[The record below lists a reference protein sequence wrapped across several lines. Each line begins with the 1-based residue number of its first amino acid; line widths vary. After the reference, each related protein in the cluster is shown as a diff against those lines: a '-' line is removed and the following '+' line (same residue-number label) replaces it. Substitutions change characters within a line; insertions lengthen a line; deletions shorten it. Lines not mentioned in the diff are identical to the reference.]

1 MVSYDE
7 AEARK
12 TDRAYRTPDITRQRM
27 RTLGTLQL
35 EAGECV
41 LDVGC
46 GTGLLADDMA
56 TLVGTDGRM
65 VGIDAST
72 DMLKLAEQRCADLPQ
87 VHLKQAQA
95 ETLPEEDESF
105 DAVVCVQVLLY
116 VPDVPTALS
125 EMHRVLRPGGR
136 IVIVETDWRG
146 TVLNSFDDPLTRKM
160 LAAWDNA
167 VPSPNLPVR
176 LRPLMKAQG
185 FSAVSVDAFPI
196 VNTSRTLGDF
206 SADMLEQFAHYAQ
219 VQGAV
224 STAEAEA
231 WLDDLRAKG
240 EDGSYFFCVNRFIF
254 SAVKI

>member
-1 MVSYDE
+1 MVTYDE

-27 RTLGTLQL
+27 RTLGVLQL
-35 EAGECV
+35 EAGESV

-46 GTGLLADDMA
+46 GSGLLADDMA
-56 TLVGTDGRM
+56 ALVGADGR
-65 VGIDAST
+65 VIGVDTSK
-72 DMLKLAEQRCADLPQ
+72 DMLRLAEQRCADLPQ

-95 ETLPEEDESF
+95 ETLPEEDQSF

-116 VPDVPTALS
+116 LPDVPTALS

-136 IVIVETDWRG
+136 IVIIETDWRG
-146 TVLNSFDDPLTRKM
+146 TVLNSFDDSITRKM
-160 LAAWDNA
+160 LAAWDDA

-176 LRPLMKAQG
+176 IRPLMKAQG
-185 FSAVSVDAFPI
+185 FSAVSVHAFPI
-196 VNTSRTLGDF
+196 VNTSHTPGDF
-206 SADMLEQFAHYAQ
+206 STDMLEQFAHYAQ
-219 VQGAV
+219 EQGSV
-224 STAEAEA
+224 SAAEAKE
-231 WLDDLRAKG
+231 WLDDLRIKG